1 MTSALL
7 GLLAVFV
14 LTAGTGYFVA
24 QEFAYV
30 SADRLTLAREAAAG
44 DKRAARAVKVL
55 ERLSFMLSGAQL
67 GITVTGLVVGFL
79 AEPSVSAL
87 LRPALNGTGL
97 SDGLVSGISV
107 VLSFVVA
114 TVIQMVLGE
123 LAPKNL
129 ALAVP
134 ESMAKSLASSTLVY
148 LRIVGPVVHVFD
160 GVANRL
166 LRRIGIEPVEELHHG
181 ATLEELGHL
190 IGESH
195 EQGELPAATAELMDH
210 ALEFSERNLGEV
222 MIPRADVAFVRRD
235 ALAAEAVE
243 LIARHGHSNYPVL
256 GDHPDDPAGVLG
268 VRELMRLPAA
278 DVGRTT
284 VGSLARRPLLL
295 PELLRL
301 PAAVAQMR
309 ERDDEFAVVL
319 DEHGGLAGIVTYEDI
334 AEELVGDIADE
345 SDTVVE
351 LAVADGSGWIVDA
364 GRRLDEIEEA
374 TGVELPQESDDYDT
388 LAGLIIDRLGR
399 FPTVGDRLTAGEARI
414 EVRTLDRHVAEY
426 VRIEPTE
433 PTDPAAPTGPAAP
446 TAPTAPA
453 ERTER
458 DGPTEQEPQA

>member
-1 MTSALL
+1 MIAALF

-30 SADRLTLAREAAAG
+30 SADRLTLSREAAAG

-67 GITVTGLVVGFL
+67 GITVTGLIVGFL
-79 AEPSVSAL
+79 AEPSVSTL
-87 LRPALNGTGL
+87 LRPALSGTGVPD
-97 SDGLVSGISV
+97 SVVSGISV

-134 ESMAKSLASSTLVY
+134 ERMAKSLAASTLIY
-148 LRIVGPVVHVFD
+148 LKAVGPVIRIFD
-160 GVANRL
+160 SAANRL

-195 EQGELPAATAELMDH
+195 EQGELPAATAELIDH
-210 ALEFSERNLGEV
+210 ALEFSERTLGEV

-235 ALAAEAVE
+235 APATEAVE

-256 GDHPDDPAGVLG
+256 GDHPDDPAGVIG

-278 DVGRTT
+278 DVASTT

-295 PELLRL
+295 PELLKL

-374 TGVELPQESDDYDT
+374 TGIELPQESDDYDT

-399 FPTVGDRLTAGEARI
+399 FPTVGDRLTVSGVRI
-414 EVRTLDRHVAEY
+414 AVRSLDRHVAEY
-426 VRIEPTE
+426 VRIEREDRTAE
-433 PTDPAAPTGPAAP
+433 PDRTADADRTG
-446 TAPTAPA
+446 
-453 ERTER
+453 
-458 DGPTEQEPQA
+458 QEPQA

>member
-1 MTSALL
+1 MIAALL

-87 LRPALNGTGL
+87 LRPALSGTGVP
-97 SDGLVSGISV
+97 DGVVSGISV

-129 ALAVP
+129 ALAIP
-134 ESMAKSLASSTLVY
+134 ERMAKSLAASTLIY
-148 LRIVGPVVHVFD
+148 LRVVGPVIHIFD
-160 GVANRL
+160 SAANRL

-210 ALEFSERNLGEV
+210 ALEFSERTLAEV

-235 ALAAEAVE
+235 AMAAEAVA

-268 VRELMRLPAA
+268 VRELMRLSAA
-278 DVGRTT
+278 EVGRST
-284 VGSLARRPLLL
+284 VGSLARDPLLL
-295 PELLRL
+295 PELLKL
-301 PAAVAQMR
+301 PAAVTQMR

-319 DEHGGLAGIVTYEDI
+319 DEHGSLAGIVTYEDI

-351 LAVADGSGWIVDA
+351 LAVPDGSGWIVDA

-374 TGVELPQESDDYDT
+374 TGIELPQESDDYDT

-399 FPTVGDRLTAGEARI
+399 FPTVGDRLSVSGVRI
-414 EVRTLDRHVAEY
+414 AVRSLDRHVAEY
-426 VRIEPTE
+426 VRIEHE
-433 PTDPAAPTGPAAP
+433 DPADADPRADGDRTG
-446 TAPTAPA
+446 
-453 ERTER
+453 
-458 DGPTEQEPQA
+458 QEPQA

>member
-1 MTSALL
+1 MIAALF

-30 SADRLTLAREAAAG
+30 SADRLTLSREAAAG

-67 GITVTGLVVGFL
+67 GITVTGLIVGFL

-87 LRPALNGTGL
+87 LRPALSGTGVP
-97 SDGLVSGISV
+97 DGVVSGISV

-129 ALAVP
+129 ALAIP
-134 ESMAKSLASSTLVY
+134 ERMAKSLAASTLIY
-148 LRIVGPVVHVFD
+148 LRAVGPVIHIFD
-160 GVANRL
+160 SAANRL

-195 EQGELPAATAELMDH
+195 EQGELPAATAELIDH
-210 ALEFSERNLGEV
+210 ALEFSERTLGEV

-235 ALAAEAVE
+235 APATEAVG

-256 GDHPDDPAGVLG
+256 GDHPDDPAGVIG

-278 DVGRTT
+278 DVASTT

-295 PELLRL
+295 PELLKL

-374 TGVELPQESDDYDT
+374 TGIGLPQESDDYDT

-399 FPTVGDRLTAGEARI
+399 FPTVGDRLTVSGVRI
-414 EVRTLDRHVAEY
+414 AVRSLDRHVAEY
-426 VRIEPTE
+426 VRIEREDRTAE
-433 PTDPAAPTGPAAP
+433 PDRTADTDRTG
-446 TAPTAPA
+446 
-453 ERTER
+453 
-458 DGPTEQEPQA
+458 QEPQA

>member
-1 MTSALL
+1 MIAALL
-7 GLLAVFV
+7 GLLAVLV
-14 LTAGTGYFVA
+14 LTVGTGYFVA

-30 SADRLTLAREAAAG
+30 SADRLTLSRQAAAG

-79 AEPSVSAL
+79 AEPSVSQL
-87 LRPALNGTGL
+87 LRPALSGTGVP
-97 SDGLVSGISV
+97 DGVVSGLSV

-114 TVIQMVLGE
+114 TFIQMVLGE

-129 ALAVP
+129 ALAIP
-134 ESMAKSLASSTLVY
+134 ERMAKSLAVSTLIY
-148 LRIVGPVVHVFD
+148 LRVVGPVIHIFD
-160 GVANRL
+160 SAANRL

-210 ALEFSERNLGEV
+210 ALEFSERTLGEV
-222 MIPRADVAFVRRD
+222 MVPRADVVFVRRD
-235 ALAAEAVE
+235 AMAAEAVE
-243 LIARHGHSNYPVL
+243 LIARHGHSTYPVL

-278 DVGRTT
+278 DVGRTS
-284 VGSLARRPLLL
+284 VGSLARDPLLL
-295 PELLRL
+295 PELLKL
-301 PAAVAQMR
+301 PAAVTQMR

-319 DEHGGLAGIVTYEDI
+319 DEHGGVAGIVTYEDI

-345 SDTVVE
+345 TDTVVE
-351 LAVADGSGWIVDA
+351 LAVADGTGWIVDA

-374 TGVELPQESDDYDT
+374 TGVELPKESEDYDT

-399 FPTVGDRLTAGEARI
+399 FPTVGDRLTVSGVGIA
-414 EVRTLDRHVAEY
+414 VRSLDRHVAEY
-426 VRIEPTE
+426 VRIE
-433 PTDPAAPTGPAAP
+433 
-446 TAPTAPA
+446 
-453 ERTER
+453 
-458 DGPTEQEPQA
+458 QEPQA

>member
-1 MTSALL
+1 MF

-30 SADRLTLAREAAAG
+30 SADRLTLSREAAAG
-44 DKRAARAVKVL
+44 DRRAARAVKVL

-67 GITVTGLVVGFL
+67 GITVTGLIVGFL
-79 AEPSVSAL
+79 AEPSVSTL
-87 LRPALNGTGL
+87 LRPALSGTGVP
-97 SDGLVSGISV
+97 DGVVSGISV

-129 ALAVP
+129 ALAIP
-134 ESMAKSLASSTLVY
+134 ERMAKSLAASTLIY
-148 LRIVGPVVHVFD
+148 LRAVGPVIRIFD
-160 GVANRL
+160 SAANRL

-195 EQGELPAATAELMDH
+195 EQGELPAATAELIDH
-210 ALEFSERNLGEV
+210 ALEFSERTLGEV
-222 MIPRADVAFVRRD
+222 MVPRADVAFVRRD
-235 ALAAEAVE
+235 APATEAVE

-256 GDHPDDPAGVLG
+256 GDHPDDPAGVIG

-278 DVGRTT
+278 DVASTT

-295 PELLRL
+295 PELLKL

-374 TGVELPQESDDYDT
+374 TGIELPQESDDYDT

-399 FPTVGDRLTAGEARI
+399 FPTVGDRLTVSGVRI
-414 EVRTLDRHVAEY
+414 AVRSLDRHVAEY
-426 VRIEPTE
+426 VRIEREDRTAE
-433 PTDPAAPTGPAAP
+433 PDRTADADRTG
-446 TAPTAPA
+446 
-453 ERTER
+453 
-458 DGPTEQEPQA
+458 QEPQA